1 VPGRGVVEALCKR
14 AEWYDQSGRETEIAS
29 EALTI
34 GVDIG
39 GTFTDVAMLTR
50 SGSVYTAKAATT
62 PADPARGVIDAL
74 TSAASRLDTDLPG
87 LLARAE
93 RITHGSTIATNALL
107 TRNGARLGLITTR
120 GFEDT
125 PFIMRAIGRVDGLP
139 EEEVRHVAYLQKPE
153 PLVPRTRVIGVSER
167 IDTNGLIVV
176 PLDEEAVGRAIE
188 RLVDVDHVEGL
199 AVCLLNSWANPAH
212 EDRIAEL
219 VAARVGEDRVY
230 ATYSSRLA
238 RVAGEYARTNTAL
251 VDAFVG
257 PVVKRYLRTLERE
270 LRERGFRG
278 HFLLMQGNGGVASAA
293 ECMPVAT
300 LQSGP
305 AGGMLATAHMAALLG
320 HDRVLTADMGGTSF
334 DVGIYTDG
342 YWRYAEEPI
351 FDRFRI
357 LQPIIQIESIG
368 AGGGTIAHTED
379 VTRRLVVGPKSA
391 GAEPGPAAYGLG
403 GEAPTVTDA
412 NVALGI
418 IDPEYFLGGHK
429 RLLPERAERALAE
442 HVARP
447 LSISVEDAAAGMVRI
462 VEAKM
467 ADLMRHQV
475 IRSGH
480 RPEDFVLYA
489 FGGATAI
496 HAVALAREL
505 RIGRVYVFPSSPV
518 FSALGVALADVRHTR
533 LLTCR
538 IALPSDPLEL
548 ARPIEEIERELGSI
562 MEREGFAA
570 GDVTLRRYASIRYLR
585 QTDAVEVELPVGRLD
600 RAALEDLAA
609 RFAARYET
617 LYGAGAGSG
626 EEGAEISALRV
637 DAIGASPKP
646 AIAAAPR
653 AGGTAKPKGT
663 RQARLGADASDTPI
677 YEWSALQNGHRVSG
691 PAIVEAEFTT
701 VVVPDG
707 CDASVDEYAN
717 LVLAPRTERTKSARA
732 EKRAAVPA

>member
-1 VPGRGVVEALCKR
+1 M
-14 AEWYDQSGRETEIAS
+14 ETDLEP
-29 EALTI
+29 LTI
-34 GVDIG
+34 GIDIG

-50 SGSVYTAKAATT
+50 SGAVYTAKAATT
-62 PADPARGVIDAL
+62 PAGPARGVIDAL
-74 TSAASRLDTDLPG
+74 ASAASRLGTDLSG
-87 LLARAE
+87 LLARTD

-107 TRNGARLGLITTR
+107 TRTGARLGLITTR

-139 EEEVRHVAYLQKPE
+139 EEEVRHVAYLRKPE
-153 PLVPRTRVIGVSER
+153 PLVPRTRVLGVSER
-167 IDTNGLIVV
+167 VDTSGRIVV
-176 PLDEEAVGRAIE
+176 PIDEGAAARAIE
-188 RLVDVDHVEGL
+188 RLVEVERVEGL

-219 VAARVGEDRVY
+219 VASRCGEDRVY
-230 ATYSSRLA
+230 ATYSHRLA
-238 RVAGEYARTNTAL
+238 RVAGEYARTNTVL

-257 PVVKRYLRTLERE
+257 PIVKRYLRSLERE

-293 ECMPVAT
+293 ECSPVAM

-334 DVGIYTDG
+334 DVGIYADG
-342 YWRYAEEPI
+342 YWSYADEPI

-357 LQPIIQIESIG
+357 LQPIIEVESIG
-368 AGGGTIAHTED
+368 AGGGTIARTEEA
-379 VTRRLVVGPKSA
+379 TRRLVVGPESA
-391 GAEPGPAAYGLG
+391 GADPGPASYAQG

-412 NVALGI
+412 NVALGV

-429 RLLPERAERALAE
+429 RLAPERAERALAE
-442 HVARP
+442 RVARP
-447 LSISVEDAAAGMVRI
+447 LSITVGDAAAGVVRI

-467 ADLMRHQV
+467 ADLMRRAV

-533 LLTCR
+533 LLTRR
-538 IALPSDPLEL
+538 IALPTDPDEL
-548 ARPIEEIERELGSI
+548 QRPIDALETELGSI

-570 GDVTLRRYASIRYLR
+570 RDVTVRRYASIRYLR
-585 QTDAVEVELPVGRLD
+585 QTDAVEVELPGGRLD
-600 RAALEDLAA
+600 RSAMRDLAA
-609 RFAARYET
+609 RFAQRYEA

-626 EEGAEISALRV
+626 EEGGEISALRV

-646 AIAAAPR
+646 AIAAAAR
-653 AGGTAKPKGT
+653 ASGAAKPKGT
-663 RQARLGADASDTPI
+663 RLARLDGTASPTPI
-677 YEWSALQNGHRVSG
+677 YEWSALGSGHRLAG

-701 VVVPDG
+701 VVVPDR
-707 CDASVDEYAN
+707 CEASVDAYGN
-717 LVLAPRTERTKSARA
+717 VVLAPETAGARGAHA

>member
-1 VPGRGVVEALCKR
+1 MIDALCKR
-14 AEWYDQSGRETEIAS
+14 AEWYDQSAIGGGPPRGAGGPVTSGDTVITKD
-29 EALTI
+29 EALII

-50 SGSVYTAKAATT
+50 SGAVYTAKVATT

-74 TSAASRLDTDLPG
+74 ASAAARIGTDLPG

-107 TRNGARLGLITTR
+107 TRSGARLGLITTR

-125 PFIMRAIGRVDGLP
+125 AFIMRAIGRVDGLP
-139 EEEVRHVAYLQKPE
+139 EEEVRHVAYLRKPE

-167 IDTNGLIVV
+167 IDTSGRIVV
-176 PLDEEAVGRAIE
+176 PLDEDAAARAIE
-188 RLVDVDHVEGL
+188 RLVEIERVEGL

-219 VAARVGEDRVY
+219 VAQRAGEDRVY
-230 ATYSSRLA
+230 ATFSSRLA

-257 PVVKRYLRTLERE
+257 PVVKRYLRTLEHD
-270 LRERGFRG
+270 LRQHGFRG
-278 HFLLMQGNGGVASAA
+278 HFLLMQGNGGVAGAS
-293 ECMPVAT
+293 ECTPVAT

-305 AGGMLATAHMAALLG
+305 AGGMLATAHMATLLG
-320 HDRVLTADMGGTSF
+320 HRRVLTADMGGTSF
-334 DVGIYTDG
+334 DVGIYADG
-342 YWRYAEEPI
+342 YWRYADEPI

-357 LQPIIQIESIG
+357 LQPIIEVESIG
-368 AGGGTIAHTED
+368 AGGGTIARTEKA
-379 VTRRLVVGPKSA
+379 TRRLVVGPESA
-391 GAEPGPAAYGLG
+391 GAEPGPASYAQG

-418 IDPEYFLGGHK
+418 IDPEYFLGGRM
-429 RLLPERAERALAE
+429 RLEAERAGAALDDR
-442 HVARP
+442 VARP
-447 LSISVEDAAAGMVRI
+447 LGLAVEDAAAGVVRI

-467 ADLMRHQV
+467 ADLIRRQV
-475 IRSGH
+475 IRGGH

-505 RIGRVYVFPSSPV
+505 RIGQVYVFPSSPV

-538 IALPSDPLEL
+538 IALPSDPAEL
-548 ARPIEEIERELGSI
+548 RRPIDAIEAELSSI

-570 GDVTLRRYASIRYLR
+570 SNVTLRRYASIRYLR
-585 QTDAVEVELPVGRLD
+585 QTDAVEVELPAGRLD
-600 RAALEDLAA
+600 RAALTDLAT
-609 RFAARYET
+609 RFARRYET
-617 LYGAGAGSG
+617 LYGSGAGSG
-626 EEGAEISALRV
+626 DQGVEISGLRV

-646 AIAAAPR
+646 AIAAVPR
-653 AGGTAKPKGT
+653 ASGTARPKGT
-663 RQARLGADASDTPI
+663 RRVRLNGKASPTPI
-677 YEWSALQNGHRVSG
+677 YEWSALAGGHRIAG
-691 PAIVEAEFTT
+691 PAILEAEFTT

-707 CDASVDEYAN
+707 CEATVDAYGNV
-717 LVLAPRTERTKSARA
+717 VLA
-732 EKRAAVPA
+732 

>member
-1 VPGRGVVEALCKR
+1 MRPMHND
-14 AEWYDQSGRETEIAS
+14 AEP
-29 EALTI
+29 LTI

-50 SGSVYTAKAATT
+50 SGAVHTAKAATT

-74 TSAASRLDTDLPG
+74 ASAASRLGTDLSG

-107 TRNGARLGLITTR
+107 TRKGARLGLITTR

-139 EEEVRHVAYLQKPE
+139 EEEVRHVAYLCKPE
-153 PLVPRTRVIGVSER
+153 PLVPRTRVLGVTER
-167 IDTNGLIVV
+167 IDVNGRVVV
-176 PLDEEAVGRAIE
+176 PLDETAAARVIE
-188 RLVDVDHVEGL
+188 RLVEVEGVEGL

-212 EDRIAEL
+212 EDRIAQL
-219 VAARVGEDRVY
+219 VAANGGDRVY
-230 ATYSSRLA
+230 ATYSNKLA

-251 VDAFVG
+251 ADAFVG
-257 PVVKRYLRTLERE
+257 PIVTSYLRSLERE

-293 ECMPVAT
+293 ECAPVAT

-334 DVGIYTDG
+334 DVGIYADG
-342 YWRYAEEPI
+342 YWSYADEPI

-357 LQPIIQIESIG
+357 LQPIIQVESIG
-368 AGGGTIAHTED
+368 AGGGTIARTEEA
-379 VTRRLVVGPKSA
+379 TRRLVVGPESA
-391 GAEPGPAAYGLG
+391 GADPGPASYAQG

-412 NVALGI
+412 NVVLGV
-418 IDPEYFLGGHK
+418 IDPEYFLGGRK
-429 RLLPERAERALAE
+429 RLSPERASGALADR
-442 HVARP
+442 VARP
-447 LSISVEDAAAGMVRI
+447 LGIGVEDAAAGVVRI

-467 ADLMRHQV
+467 ADLMRRQV

-538 IALPSDPLEL
+538 VPLSTDADEL
-548 ARPIEEIERELGSI
+548 QRPIAALEAELGFI

-570 GDVTLRRYASIRYLR
+570 RDVTVRRYASIRYLR
-585 QTDAVEVELPVGRLD
+585 QTAAVEVELPAGRLD
-600 RAALEDLAA
+600 RTALQDLAT
-609 RFAARYET
+609 RFARRYEA

-626 EEGAEISALRV
+626 EEGGEVSALRV
-637 DAIGASPKP
+637 DAIGTSPKP
-646 AIAAAPR
+646 ALAAAPR
-653 AGGTAKPKGT
+653 ASGAAKPKGT
-663 RQARLGADASDTPI
+663 RRARLNGSASLTPI
-677 YEWSALQNGHRVSG
+677 YEWSALRSGHRLAG
-691 PAIVEAEFTT
+691 PAIVESEFTT
-701 VVVPDG
+701 VVVPDR
-707 CDASVDEYAN
+707 CEATVDAYGNVVLVSDTEGAN
-717 LVLAPRTERTKSARA
+717 SAIAGGRP
-732 EKRAAVPA
+732 AAHA